1 MAARSQP
8 RSKPAED
15 PADGAA
21 IGGYARSQTPEL
33 AAVCEALRSQIDSV
47 LPRAVSKI
55 WHGAPVWF
63 IDGHPVVGYS
73 IKARKAALL
82 FWNGQALGEPVLRP
96 VGRFF
101 AAEMLFTCVP
111 EIDPPTIRR
120 LLLAAGQNVLKDHG
134 CSREGRETKT
144 CR

>member
-1 MAARSQP
+1 MARRSRAP
-8 RSKPAED
+8 SKAAESLVNGSGID
-15 PADGAA
+15 D
-21 IGGYARSQTPEL
+21 YARSQIPEL
-33 AAVCEALRSQIDSV
+33 AAICEALRIHIDSV
-47 LPRAVSKI
+47 LPGAASRV

-96 VGRFF
+96 VGKFF

-144 CR
+144 HR

>member
-1 MAARSQP
+1 MAARS
-8 RSKPAED
+8 RSTSKAAES
-15 PADGAA
+15 PVNGSG
-21 IGGYARSQTPEL
+21 IGDYSRSQTPEL
-33 AAVCEALRSQIDSV
+33 AAICEALRVLIDSV
-47 LPRAVSKI
+47 LPRAASKI

-96 VGRFF
+96 LGKYF
-101 AAEMLFTCVP
+101 AAEMLFTGVS
-111 EIDPPTIRR
+111 ELDPPTIRR
-120 LLLAAGQNVLKDHG
+120 LLLAAGQDVLKDHG

-144 CR
+144 RQ